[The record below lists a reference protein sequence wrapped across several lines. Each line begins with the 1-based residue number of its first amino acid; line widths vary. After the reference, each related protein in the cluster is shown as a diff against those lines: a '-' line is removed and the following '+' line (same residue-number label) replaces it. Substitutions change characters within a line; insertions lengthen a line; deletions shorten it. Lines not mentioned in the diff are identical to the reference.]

1 MKWGKMKLDY
11 NKVVSQVTDNF
22 DLSVEED
29 LKKYKKLKEKKRR
42 QDKEILGRSEWVYNL
57 WYLHLKLCLEME
69 EKEIPIRLRKKYSWV
84 AQPEEGRFKRKW
96 TKKQWERQVT
106 HGIQKV
112 KEQRKVTKIH
122 KLKINRK
129 LYEGIDWEDLK
140 TLSWN
145 QWKKRYLNVFMTGG
159 TREIKHGDEW
169 KCEPQFLYLEMDIRN
184 TETVLLNQLKK
195 ILKGR
200 KTKNLPPKMGV
211 QGVPNYHPTIL
222 GYNIVVSF
230 IEGKDWIDTLMQ
242 DEILGRLELLFPKR
256 IVNVKKDH
264 YKGGGGDKDERD
276 FMKEL
281 DSYLKL
287 FMKGDYSLKNEFEGF
302 CFTNLHRYILD
313 TQRVLYNVS
322 QGRFFDKTEI
332 PKGKWKGKWSPK
344 LYTW

>member
-1 MKWGKMKLDY
+1 MKLDY
-11 NKVVSQVTDNF
+11 NKVISQKLDIY
-22 DLSVEED
+22 DED
-29 LKKYKKLKEKKRR
+29 EYKKLKEKKIN
-42 QDKEILGRSEWVYNL
+42 QDKKNLGRSEWVYYL
-57 WYLHLKLCLEME
+57 WYLNLKLCLEME
-69 EKEIPIRLRKKYSWV
+69 EKGIPIRLRKKYSWI

-96 TKKQWERQVT
+96 TKKQWERQVA

-112 KEQRKVTKIH
+112 KEQRKVINIH

-159 TREIKHGDEW
+159 TREIRHGDEW

-184 TETVLLNQLKK
+184 TETVLVNQLKK

-200 KTKNLPPKMGV
+200 KTTNLPSKMGV
-211 QGVPNYHPTIL
+211 QGKPNYHPSII
-222 GYNIVVSF
+222 GYNLIVGMIQGKNWEKLVDDNLTRIELVSS
-230 IEGKDWIDTLMQ
+230 KDTYEDLDVFMR
-242 DEILGRLELLFPKR
+242 GFM
-256 IVNVKKDH
+256 KKD
-264 YKGGGGDKDERD
+264 YT
-276 FMKEL
+276 F
-281 DSYLKL
+281 
-287 FMKGDYSLKNEFEGF
+287 KNEFEGF
-302 CFTNLHRYILD
+302 CFSNLHRYILD

-332 PKGKWKGKWSPK
+332 PKGKWKSKWSPK

>member
-1 MKWGKMKLDY
+1 MKLDY
-11 NKVVSQVTDNF
+11 NKVITQKLDIY
-22 DLSVEED
+22 DED
-29 LKKYKKLKEKKRR
+29 EYKKLKEKKRR
-42 QDKEILGRSEWVYNL
+42 DDKKNLGRSEWVYYL
-57 WYLHLKLCLEME
+57 WYLNLKLCLEME
-69 EKEIPIRLRKKYSWV
+69 EKEIPIRLRKKYSWI
-84 AQPEEGRFKRKW
+84 AQPKEGRFIRRW
-96 TKKQWERQVT
+96 SKKQLERQVA

-145 QWKKRYLNVFMTGG
+145 QWMKRYLNVFMTGG
-159 TREIKHGDEW
+159 TREIRHGDEW

-200 KTKNLPPKMGV
+200 KTKNLPSKMGV
-211 QGVPNYHPTIL
+211 QGKPNYHPSII
-222 GYNIVVSF
+222 GYNLIVGMIQGKNWEKLVYDNLTRIEIVS
-230 IEGKDWIDTLMQ
+230 KDMY
-242 DEILGRLELLFPKR
+242 E
-256 IVNVKKDH
+256 
-264 YKGGGGDKDERD
+264 
-276 FMKEL
+276 EL
-281 DSYLKL
+281 DGFMRA
-287 FMKGDYSLKNEFEGF
+287 FMKGDYTFKNEFEGF

-322 QGRFFDKTEI
+322 QGRFYDKTEI

>member
-1 MKWGKMKLDY
+1 MKLDY
-11 NKVVSQVTDNF
+11 NKVITQKLDIY
-22 DLSVEED
+22 DED
-29 LKKYKKLKEKKRR
+29 EYKKLKEKKRR
-42 QDKEILGRSEWVYNL
+42 DDKKNLGRSEWVYYL
-57 WYLHLKLCLEME
+57 WYLNLKLCLEME
-69 EKEIPIRLRKKYSWV
+69 EKEIPIRLRKKYSWI
-84 AQPEEGRFKRKW
+84 AQPKGGISSISGNPKWSKIQMKR
-96 TKKQWERQVT
+96 VAS
-106 HGIQKV
+106 GIQKV
-112 KEQRKVTKIH
+112 AEQRKITKIH

-159 TREIKHGDEW
+159 TREIRHGDEW

-322 QGRFFDKTEI
+322 QGRFYDKTEI

>member
-11 NKVVSQVTDNF
+11 NKVITQKLDIY
-22 DLSVEED
+22 DED
-29 LKKYKKLKEKKRR
+29 EYKKLKEKKRR
-42 QDKEILGRSEWVYNL
+42 DDKKNLGRSEWVYYL
-57 WYLHLKLCLEME
+57 WYLNLKLCLEME
-69 EKEIPIRLRKKYSWV
+69 EKGIPIRLRKKYSWI
-84 AQPEEGRFKRKW
+84 AQPKEGRFIRRW
-96 TKKQWERQVT
+96 SKKQLERQVA

-145 QWKKRYLNVFMTGG
+145 QWMKRYLNVFMTGG

-200 KTKNLPPKMGV
+200 KTKNLPSKMGV
-211 QGVPNYHPTIL
+211 QGKPNYHSSII
-222 GYNIVVSF
+222 GYNLIVGMIQGDDWEKVVKDNLGR
-230 IEGKDWIDTLMQ
+230 IEGLMSKDNIEVIEGHFDMVNEGNYSFR
-242 DEILGRLELLFPKR
+242 DEFL
-256 IVNVKKDH
+256 
-264 YKGGGGDKDERD
+264 
-276 FMKEL
+276 
-281 DSYLKL
+281 
-287 FMKGDYSLKNEFEGF
+287 GF
-302 CFTNLHRYILD
+302 CYSNLHRYILD

>member
-1 MKWGKMKLDY
+1 MKLDY
-11 NKVVSQVTDNF
+11 NKVISQKLDIY
-22 DLSVEED
+22 DED
-29 LKKYKKLKEKKRR
+29 EYKKLKEKKIN
-42 QDKEILGRSEWVYNL
+42 QDKKNLGRSEWVYYL
-57 WYLHLKLCLEME
+57 WYLNLKLCLEME
-69 EKEIPIRLRKKYSWV
+69 EKEIPIRLRKKYSWI

-96 TKKQWERQVT
+96 TKKQWERQVA

-184 TETVLLNQLKK
+184 TETVLVNQLKK

-200 KTKNLPPKMGV
+200 KTKNLPSKMGV
-211 QGVPNYHPTIL
+211 QGKPNYHPSII
-222 GYNIVVSF
+222 GYNLIVGMIQGKNWEKLVDDNLTRIELVSS
-230 IEGKDWIDTLMQ
+230 KDTYEDLDVFMR
-242 DEILGRLELLFPKR
+242 GFM
-256 IVNVKKDH
+256 KKD
-264 YKGGGGDKDERD
+264 YT
-276 FMKEL
+276 F
-281 DSYLKL
+281 
-287 FMKGDYSLKNEFEGF
+287 KNEFEGF
-302 CFTNLHRYILD
+302 CFSNLHRYILD

-322 QGRFFDKTEI
+322 QGRFYDKTEI

>member
-1 MKWGKMKLDY
+1 MKLDY
-11 NKVVSQVTDNF
+11 NKVITQKLDIY
-22 DLSVEED
+22 DED
-29 LKKYKKLKEKKRR
+29 EYKKIKEKNRR
-42 QDKEILGRSEWVYNL
+42 DDKKTLGRPEWVYYL
-57 WYLHLKLCLEME
+57 WYLNLKLCLEME
-69 EKEIPIRLRKKYSWV
+69 EKGIPIRLRKKYSWI

-96 TKKQWERQVT
+96 TKKQWERQVA

-112 KEQRKVTKIH
+112 KEQRKVINIH

-159 TREIKHGDEW
+159 TREIQHGDEW

-200 KTKNLPPKMGV
+200 KTTNLPSKMGV
-211 QGVPNYHPTIL
+211 QGKPNYHPSII
-222 GYNIVVSF
+222 GYNLIVGMIQGKNWEKLVEDNLTRIEIVS
-230 IEGKDWIDTLMQ
+230 KDNY
-242 DEILGRLELLFPKR
+242 EELDVFLRGFM
-256 IVNVKKDH
+256 KKD
-264 YKGGGGDKDERD
+264 YT
-276 FMKEL
+276 F
-281 DSYLKL
+281 
-287 FMKGDYSLKNEFEGF
+287 KNEFEGF
-302 CFTNLHRYILD
+302 CFSNLHRYILD

-322 QGRFFDKTEI
+322 QGRFYDKTEI

>member
-1 MKWGKMKLDY
+1 MKLDY
-11 NKVVSQVTDNF
+11 NKIITQKLDIY
-22 DLSVEED
+22 DED
-29 LKKYKKLKEKKRR
+29 EYKKIKEKNRR
-42 QDKEILGRSEWVYNL
+42 DDKKTLGRPEWVYYL
-57 WYLHLKLCLEME
+57 WYLNLKLCLEME

-112 KEQRKVTKIH
+112 KEQRKVINIH

-145 QWKKRYLNVFMTGG
+145 QWKKRYLNVFMTEG
-159 TREIKHGDEW
+159 TREIRHGDEW

-184 TETVLLNQLKK
+184 TETVLVNQLKK

-200 KTKNLPPKMGV
+200 KTKNLPSKMGV
-211 QGVPNYHPTIL
+211 QGKPNYHSSII
-222 GYNIVVSF
+222 GYNLIVGMIQGDDWEKVVKDNLGR
-230 IEGKDWIDTLMQ
+230 IEGLMSKDNIEVIEGHFDMVNEGNYSFR
-242 DEILGRLELLFPKR
+242 DEFL
-256 IVNVKKDH
+256 
-264 YKGGGGDKDERD
+264 
-276 FMKEL
+276 
-281 DSYLKL
+281 
-287 FMKGDYSLKNEFEGF
+287 GF
-302 CFTNLHRYILD
+302 CFSNLHRYILD

-322 QGRFFDKTEI
+322 QGRFYDKTEI

>member
-1 MKWGKMKLDY
+1 MKLDY
-11 NKVVSQVTDNF
+11 NKVISQKLYDY
-22 DLSVEED
+22 DED
-29 LKKYKKLKEKKRR
+29 EYKKLKEKKRR
-42 QDKEILGRSEWVYNL
+42 DDKKTLGRPEWVYYL
-57 WYLHLKLCLEME
+57 WYLNLKLCLEME
-69 EKEIPIRLRKKYSWV
+69 EKEIPIRLRKKYSWI
-84 AQPEEGRFKRKW
+84 AKPKLRYFKS
-96 TKKQWERQVT
+96 
-106 HGIQKV
+106 GIQKV

-159 TREIKHGDEW
+159 TREIRHGDEW

-200 KTKNLPPKMGV
+200 KTKNLPSKMGV
-211 QGVPNYHPTIL
+211 QGKPNYHSSII
-222 GYNIVVSF
+222 GYNLIVGMIQGDDWEKVVKDNLGR
-230 IEGKDWIDTLMQ
+230 IEGLMSKDNIEVIEGHFDMVNEGNYSFR
-242 DEILGRLELLFPKR
+242 DEFL
-256 IVNVKKDH
+256 
-264 YKGGGGDKDERD
+264 
-276 FMKEL
+276 
-281 DSYLKL
+281 
-287 FMKGDYSLKNEFEGF
+287 GF
-302 CFTNLHRYILD
+302 CYSNLHRYILD

-322 QGRFFDKTEI
+322 QGRFYDKTEI

>member
-1 MKWGKMKLDY
+1 MKLDY
-11 NKVVSQVTDNF
+11 NKVISQKLDIY
-22 DLSVEED
+22 DED
-29 LKKYKKLKEKKRR
+29 EYKKLKEKKIN
-42 QDKEILGRSEWVYNL
+42 QDKKNLGRSEWVYYL
-57 WYLHLKLCLEME
+57 WYLNLKLCLEME
-69 EKEIPIRLRKKYSWV
+69 EKGIPIRLRKKYSWI

-96 TKKQWERQVT
+96 TKKQWERQVA

-159 TREIKHGDEW
+159 TREIRHGDEW

-195 ILKGR
+195 ILKRR
-200 KTKNLPPKMGV
+200 KTKNLPSKMGV
-211 QGVPNYHPTIL
+211 QGKPNYHSSII
-222 GYNIVVSF
+222 GYNLIVGMIQGDDWEKVVKDNLGR
-230 IEGKDWIDTLMQ
+230 IEGLMSKDNIEVIEGHFDMVNEGNYSFR
-242 DEILGRLELLFPKR
+242 DEFL
-256 IVNVKKDH
+256 
-264 YKGGGGDKDERD
+264 
-276 FMKEL
+276 
-281 DSYLKL
+281 
-287 FMKGDYSLKNEFEGF
+287 GF
-302 CFTNLHRYILD
+302 CFSNLHRYILD

-322 QGRFFDKTEI
+322 QGRFYDKTEI
-332 PKGKWKGKWSPK
+332 KGKWKSKWSPK

>member
-11 NKVVSQVTDNF
+11 NKVITQKF
-22 DLSVEED
+22 DIYDED
-29 LKKYKKLKEKKRR
+29 EYKKLKEKKRR
-42 QDKEILGRSEWVYNL
+42 DDKKNLGRSEWVYYL
-57 WYLHLKLCLEME
+57 WYLNLKLCLEME
-69 EKEIPIRLRKKYSWV
+69 EKGIPIRLRKKYSWI
-84 AQPEEGRFKRKW
+84 AQPKEGRFIRRW
-96 TKKQWERQVT
+96 SKKQLERQVA

-200 KTKNLPPKMGV
+200 KTKNLPSKMGV

-322 QGRFFDKTEI
+322 QGRFYDKTEI

>member
-1 MKWGKMKLDY
+1 
-11 NKVVSQVTDNF
+11 
-22 DLSVEED
+22 
-29 LKKYKKLKEKKRR
+29 
-42 QDKEILGRSEWVYNL
+42 
-57 WYLHLKLCLEME
+57 
-69 EKEIPIRLRKKYSWV
+69 
-84 AQPEEGRFKRKW
+84 
-96 TKKQWERQVT
+96 
-106 HGIQKV
+106 
-112 KEQRKVTKIH
+112 
-122 KLKINRK
+122 
-129 LYEGIDWEDLK
+129 
-140 TLSWN
+140 
-145 QWKKRYLNVFMTGG
+145 MTGG
-159 TREIKHGDEW
+159 TREIRHGDEW

-332 PKGKWKGKWSPK
+332 PKGKWKSKWSPK

>member
-11 NKVVSQVTDNF
+11 NQIITQKLDIY
-22 DLSVEED
+22 DDDE
-29 LKKYKKLKEKKRR
+29 YKKIKEKNRR
-42 QDKEILGRSEWVYNL
+42 DDKKTLGRPEWVYYL
-57 WYLHLKLCLEME
+57 WYLNLKLCLEME
-69 EKEIPIRLRKKYSWV
+69 EKGIPIRLRKKYSYV
-84 AQPEEGRFKRKW
+84 K
-96 TKKQWERQVT
+96 
-106 HGIQKV
+106 IKV
-112 KEQRKVTKIH
+112 QRKITHIH
-122 KLKINRK
+122 NLKINRK

>member
-11 NKVVSQVTDNF
+11 NKIITQKLDIY
-22 DLSVEED
+22 DEVE
-29 LKKYKKLKEKKRR
+29 YKKLKEKKIR
-42 QDKEILGRSEWVYNL
+42 QDKKNLGRSEWVYYL
-57 WYLHLKLCLEME
+57 WYLNLKLCLEME
-69 EKEIPIRLRKKYSWV
+69 EKGIPIRLRKKYSWI
-84 AQPEEGRFKRKW
+84 AQPKEGRFIRRW
-96 TKKQWERQVT
+96 SKKQLERQVA

-145 QWKKRYLNVFMTGG
+145 QWMKRYLNVFMTGG
-159 TREIKHGDEW
+159 TREIRHGDEW

-200 KTKNLPPKMGV
+200 KTKNLPSKMGV
-211 QGVPNYHPTIL
+211 QGKPNYHSSII
-222 GYNIVVSF
+222 GYNLIVGMIQGDDWEKVVKDNLGR
-230 IEGKDWIDTLMQ
+230 IEGLMSKDNIEVIEGHFDMVNEGNYSFR
-242 DEILGRLELLFPKR
+242 DEFL
-256 IVNVKKDH
+256 
-264 YKGGGGDKDERD
+264 
-276 FMKEL
+276 
-281 DSYLKL
+281 
-287 FMKGDYSLKNEFEGF
+287 GF
-302 CFTNLHRYILD
+302 CYSNLHRYILD

-322 QGRFFDKTEI
+322 QGRFYDKTEI

>member
-1 MKWGKMKLDY
+1 MKLDY
-11 NKVVSQVTDNF
+11 NKVITQKLDIY
-22 DLSVEED
+22 DED
-29 LKKYKKLKEKKRR
+29 EYKKIKEKNRR
-42 QDKEILGRSEWVYNL
+42 DDKKTLGRPEWVYYL
-57 WYLHLKLCLEME
+57 WYLNLKLCLEME
-69 EKEIPIRLRKKYSWV
+69 EKGIPIRLRKKYSWI

-96 TKKQWERQVT
+96 TKKQWERQVA

-112 KEQRKVTKIH
+112 KEQRKVTKVH

-159 TREIKHGDEW
+159 TREIRHGDEW

-184 TETVLLNQLKK
+184 TETVLVNQLKK

-200 KTKNLPPKMGV
+200 KTTNLPSKMGV
-211 QGVPNYHPTIL
+211 QGKPNYHSSII
-222 GYNIVVSF
+222 GYNLIVGMIQGDDWEKVVKDNLGR
-230 IEGKDWIDTLMQ
+230 IEGLMSKDNIEVIEGHFDMVNEGNYSFR
-242 DEILGRLELLFPKR
+242 DEFL
-256 IVNVKKDH
+256 
-264 YKGGGGDKDERD
+264 
-276 FMKEL
+276 
-281 DSYLKL
+281 
-287 FMKGDYSLKNEFEGF
+287 GF
-302 CFTNLHRYILD
+302 CYSNLHRYILD

-332 PKGKWKGKWSPK
+332 PKGKWKSKWSPK

>member
-11 NKVVSQVTDNF
+11 NKVITQKLDIY
-22 DLSVEED
+22 DED
-29 LKKYKKLKEKKRR
+29 EYKKIKEKNRR
-42 QDKEILGRSEWVYNL
+42 DDKKTLGRPEWVYYL
-57 WYLHLKLCLEME
+57 WYLNLKLCLEME
-69 EKEIPIRLRKKYSWV
+69 EKEIPIRLRKKYSWI

-96 TKKQWERQVT
+96 TKKQWERQVA

-159 TREIKHGDEW
+159 TREIRHGDEW

-200 KTKNLPPKMGV
+200 KTKNLPSKMGV
-211 QGVPNYHPTIL
+211 QGKPNYHSSII
-222 GYNIVVSF
+222 GYNLIVGMIQGDDWEKVVKDNLGR
-230 IEGKDWIDTLMQ
+230 IEGLMSKDNIEVIEGHFDMVNEGNYSFR
-242 DEILGRLELLFPKR
+242 DEFL
-256 IVNVKKDH
+256 
-264 YKGGGGDKDERD
+264 
-276 FMKEL
+276 
-281 DSYLKL
+281 
-287 FMKGDYSLKNEFEGF
+287 GF
-302 CFTNLHRYILD
+302 CFSNLHRYILD

-322 QGRFFDKTEI
+322 QGRFYDKTEI